1 VRTLRL
7 ALFTATVDVRRM
19 AVAPE
24 PSEIFDRAAEE
35 GQRRLDQSMLEL
47 ASTSV
52 IAGFTIVFGHIALG
66 IVEGLVKPEFG
77 EVAKL
82 AGALAFGFG
91 LVFLVVGRAELFN
104 ENFFD
109 PVAAAVEDSESWL
122 VAPILRLWVVTFAL
136 NLVGGVPFV
145 LLLSVEGA
153 LPPSAATVLSETAVE
168 LVQRTAVAEFA
179 KAFTGGALV
188 ALLSYLLQAVDSV
201 GSRIAVAY
209 IVGVLLAL
217 GPFDHV
223 VVTVLHV
230 FFGLFLGAEIGL
242 LPLAETTVVTTAG
255 NLVGG
260 LGLVTLTHVAQWK
273 GARKSAG

>member
-1 VRTLRL
+1 MRM
-7 ALFTATVDVRRM
+7 LFTATVDLRRM
-19 AVAPE
+19 GVAPD
-24 PSEIFDRAAEE
+24 PSEIFDRAAAE
-35 GQRRLDQSMLEL
+35 GQRRLDQSTLEL

-77 EVAKL
+77 EAAKL
-82 AGALAFGFG
+82 AGSLAFGFG

-109 PVAAAVEDSESWL
+109 PVAAAVEQPNSWL
-122 VAPILRLWVVTFAL
+122 VSPILRLWSITFVL

-153 LPPSAATVLSETAVE
+153 LPPSAATALSETAVE
-168 LVQRTAVAEFA
+168 LVRRPATAEFA

-188 ALLSYLLQAVDSV
+188 TLLSYLLEAVNSV

-209 IVGVLLAL
+209 MVGVLLAL

-223 VVTVLHV
+223 VVTVLHLA
-230 FFGLFLGAEIGL
+230 FGLFLGSKIGL
-242 LPLAETTVVTTAG
+242 LSIAETTAVATAG
-255 NLVGG
+255 NLTGG
-260 LGLVTLTHVAQWK
+260 LGLVTLTHIAQRK
-273 GARKSAG
+273 GAEESGG